1 MELRERQASLGGM
14 AIRGCSA
21 RIAMSVRKRDTHGH
35 RRSGRPRGETLFVV
49 QEQGPDSLLAALA
62 HFDEASLESALTAL
76 DRDSGLVVSV
86 RDAEGRLLYLNDG
99 TRRVFRLGDVPV
111 AGRVTV
117 GGSRYFLPGGRE
129 IPLIDHPA
137 QIAARS
143 GLPQSNVVF
152 AIERPDQ
159 ARRWLRMSFL
169 PFHRSDRGWSVLGIG
184 CDVTDL
190 YEQGPGGLNERR

>member
-1 MELRERQASLGGM
+1 M
-14 AIRGCSA
+14 A
-21 RIAMSVRKRDTHGH
+21 
-35 RRSGRPRGETLFVV
+35 
-49 QEQGPDSLLAALA
+49 QEQDPNSLLAALA
-62 HFDEASLESALTAL
+62 AFDEASLETALAAL
-76 DRDSGLVVSV
+76 DRDSGLVISV
-86 RDAEGRLLYLNDG
+86 RDPEGRLLYLNDG

-143 GLPQSNVVF
+143 GLPQTNVVF
-152 AIERPDQ
+152 AIERPEQ

-169 PFHRSDRGWSVLGIG
+169 PFHRSERGWSVLGVG

-190 YEQGPGGLNERR
+190 YEQGGGGLNEPR

>member
-1 MELRERQASLGGM
+1 M
-14 AIRGCSA
+14 
-21 RIAMSVRKRDTHGH
+21 
-35 RRSGRPRGETLFVV
+35 GETSLVV
-49 QEQGPDSLLAALA
+49 QEQGPNSLLAALGQ
-62 HFDEASLESALTAL
+62 FDEASLETALTAL

-86 RDAEGRLLYLNDG
+86 RDPDGRLLYLNDG

-137 QIAARS
+137 QVAARS
-143 GLPQSNVVF
+143 GLPQTNVVF
-152 AIERPDQ
+152 AIERPEQ
-159 ARRWLRMSFL
+159 QRRWLRMSFV
-169 PFHRSDRGWSVLGIG
+169 PFHRSERGWSVLGIG

-190 YEQGPGGLNERR
+190 YERGAEGLNDLR